1 MRRPTIRDLA
11 QAAGVSVATVNR
23 ILSGTVS
30 VRPKT
35 VQRVQSAAE
44 EIGFYGIGA
53 IDDRAKKLSPHHRF
67 GFLLQQST
75 RELYK
80 LFGKKIIAA
89 CRDRRD
95 EIVEPIVEFVDL
107 LTPETI
113 SSRLIA
119 LGDTCDVVGVI
130 APDHPIIGQAIRS
143 LKEMGKPVVAYITD
157 QSAPERAA
165 YVGTDNW
172 K

>member
-67 GFLLQQST
+67 G
-75 RELYK
+75 
-80 LFGKKIIAA
+80 
-89 CRDRRD
+89 
-95 EIVEPIVEFVDL
+95 
-107 LTPETI
+107 
-113 SSRLIA
+113 
-119 LGDTCDVVGVI
+119 
-130 APDHPIIGQAIRS
+130 
-143 LKEMGKPVVAYITD
+143 
-157 QSAPERAA
+157 
-165 YVGTDNW
+165 
-172 K
+172 